1 MENAGRADL
10 FRDIVLALGRAGH
23 ELCVSHGYGSYPEH
37 IGSDVDAVSR
47 DPGSIPR
54 ILSEQGVADVV
65 QVFRNEAT
73 SFILRRRDGDT
84 RGLLNLDVAT
94 GCAQEGL
101 VLVDAEEM
109 LSTSRPFKFFKVP
122 SPGREFVCYLVRR
135 AAKGSLD
142 DTRTRRLEELY
153 AEDPAECAEQVRR
166 IFPKP
171 EAALVLEAARSRSW
185 ALVRGGLERLYRV
198 AVSDRRRAHPLGGLR
213 YRLDVFRRRADR
225 LLRPPGLMVALLG
238 VDGAGKSTVMSRV
251 EGDLAPIFWSVKRY
265 HRRPLA
271 SALRWRGRYLSRGRT
286 EAREASGAVVP
297 PAPHEP
303 HAMPSRGLAAS
314 LAKLGFWWVD
324 YALFGYALDVRPRLV
339 RHALVMFDRYYDDL
353 LVDPRRYRYG
363 GPLWPARLVR
373 RLVPRP
379 HLVVLLDAP
388 AELLWARKREVAFEE
403 TARQREAYLKLV
415 GDLPNGH
422 VVDASEPLDRVVTN
436 VERVILEHMQGRAG
450 RRLGL

>member
-1 MENAGRADL
+1 M
-10 FRDIVLALGRAGH
+10 FREAVLALERSGH
-23 ELCVSHGYGSYPEH
+23 ELCVLHGYKSYPER
-37 IGSDVDAVSR
+37 IDSDVDAVSR

-65 QVFRNEAT
+65 QVFHHEAI
-73 SFILRRRDGDT
+73 SFILRGRGGDT
-84 RGLLNLDVAT
+84 RDLLNLDVAT
-94 GCAQEGL
+94 GCAHEGL
-101 VLVDAEEM
+101 VLMGAEEL
-109 LSTSRPFKFFKVP
+109 LSTYRPFKFFKVP

-142 DTRTRRLEELY
+142 DTRAARLGELY

-166 IFPKP
+166 AFPKP
-171 EAALVLEAARSRSW
+171 EAALILEAARSGSW
-185 ALVRGGLERLYRV
+185 APVRGRLEGLYQA
-198 AVSDRRRAHPLGGLR
+198 AVSDKRRAHPLGGLR
-213 YRLDVFRRRADR
+213 HRLDAFRRRADR

-271 SALRWRGRYLSRGRT
+271 SALRWRERYFSRGRT
-286 EAREASGAVVP
+286 ESRESPETVVTS
-297 PAPHEP
+297 APHEP
-303 HAMPSRGLAAS
+303 HAMPQRSLVAS

-363 GPLWPARLVR
+363 GPLWLARLVG

-403 TARQREAYLKLV
+403 TIRQREAYLKLV
-415 GDLPNGH
+415 GSLSNGH

-436 VERVILEHMQGRAG
+436 VERIILDYMQGRVG
-450 RRLGL
+450 HRLDL

>member
-1 MENAGRADL
+1 MFREIVRAL
-10 FRDIVLALGRAGH
+10 ERAGH
-23 ELCVSHGYGSYPEH
+23 ELCILHGYKGYPEN
-37 IGSDVDAVSR
+37 IGSDVDVVSR
-47 DPGSIPR
+47 DPTSIPH

-65 QVFRNEAT
+65 QTFRHEAT
-73 SFILRRRDGDT
+73 SYILRGRDDDT
-84 RGLLNLDVAT
+84 HGLLNLDVAT
-94 GCAQEGL
+94 GCAHEGL
-101 VLVDAEEM
+101 ILMGGEEL
-109 LSTSRPFKFFKVP
+109 LSTSRPYKFFRVP

-135 AAKGSLD
+135 SAKGSLD
-142 DTRTRRLEELY
+142 DARARRLGELY
-153 AEDPAECAEQVRR
+153 GEDPVECAEQVRR
-166 IFPKP
+166 FFREP
-171 EAALVLEAARSRSW
+171 EAALILEAARSGDW
-185 ALVRGGLERLYRV
+185 AAVRGDLARLYG
-198 AVSDRRRAHPLGGLR
+198 AAMDGRRLAHPLGGLR
-213 YRLDVFRRRADR
+213 YRLEVFRGRVER
-225 LLRPPGLMVALLG
+225 LIRPPGLMVALLG
-238 VDGAGKSTVMSRV
+238 VDGAGKSTVMSRI

-271 SALRWRGRYLSRGRT
+271 SALRWRERYLSQRQN
-286 EAREASGAVVP
+286 EAGEASGLAVP

-363 GPLWPARLVR
+363 GPMWLARVVG

-388 AELLWARKREVAFEE
+388 PELLWARKREVAPEE
-403 TARQREAYLKLV
+403 TARQRNAYLKLV
-415 GDLPNGH
+415 KGLPNGH
-422 VVDASEPLDRVVTN
+422 IVDASEPLDRVVAN
-436 VERVILEHMQGRAG
+436 VEGILLNHMQRRIS